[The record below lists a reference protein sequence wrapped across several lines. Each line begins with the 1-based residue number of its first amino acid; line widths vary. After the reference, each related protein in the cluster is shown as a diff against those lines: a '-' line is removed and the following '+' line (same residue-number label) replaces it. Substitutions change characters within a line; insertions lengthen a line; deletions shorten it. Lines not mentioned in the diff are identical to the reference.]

1 MFKTHC
7 KLFYDQW
14 LIKQDEVIPGEK
26 KISLSNRWLKTWMR
40 EYEVSFRQPNI
51 RFQTKQAD
59 REKLIFENLKNN
71 WIVRKF
77 VIDNFEIEP
86 PDINGNHMPL
96 HGTKVRRKKL
106 LNLKEQIITLIITVQ
121 KCQWSNWSN
130 RMQLNCKF

>member
-1 MFKTHC
+1 M
-7 KLFYDQW
+7 FYDQW

-121 KCQWSNWSN
+121 KCQ
-130 RMQLNCKF
+130 